1 MMALPGRVIGGS
13 VLIGLAACWLVAVAP
28 ASGRAQV
35 FIIEAAV
42 PLEDASDE
50 GVSAA
55 LDSALQ
61 SAVRRAATMGLTWV
75 EIHSVFARDGL
86 VGVQVL
92 AAPQPSENARGGPGS
107 GDAPA
112 TGAGAQ
118 PTSRER
124 IDL

>member
-1 MMALPGRVIGGS
+1 MTALPGRVIGAL
-13 VLIGLAACWLVAVAP
+13 VLIGLAACWLVALAP
-28 ASGRAQV
+28 SSGRAEV
-35 FIIEAAV
+35 ILIEAAV

-55 LDSALQ
+55 LDSAFA
-61 SAVRRAATMGLTWV
+61 SAVRRAATLGLTWI

-92 AAPQPSENARGGPGS
+92 AASQPPENARRGPGS
-107 GDAPA
+107 EDAPG
-112 TGAGAQ
+112 TGARAQ

>member
-1 MMALPGRVIGGS
+1 MMALPGRVIGAS
-13 VLIGLAACWLVAVAP
+13 VLIGLAACWLVALAP
-28 ASGRAQV
+28 ASGRAEV
-35 FIIEAAV
+35 FVIEATA

-50 GVSAA
+50 GVNAA
-55 LDSALQ
+55 LDSALE
-61 SAVRRAATMGLTWV
+61 SAVRRAATMGLTWIQ
-75 EIHSVFARDGL
+75 IHRVFARDGL

-92 AAPQPSENARGGPGS
+92 AASQPPEDARGGPSSKDTPG
-107 GDAPA
+107 